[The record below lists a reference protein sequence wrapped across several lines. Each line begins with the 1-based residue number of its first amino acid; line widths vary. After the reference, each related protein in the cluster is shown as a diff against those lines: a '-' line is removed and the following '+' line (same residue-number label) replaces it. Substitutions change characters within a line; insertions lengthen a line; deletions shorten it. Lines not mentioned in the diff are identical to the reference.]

1 MAVLDD
7 VKILLDI
14 PEEETGL
21 NNKLNLII
29 ENAEKQVLSYLP
41 SGTESVPTVLE
52 YIVCEMAVARFN
64 RIGNEGMSSYSQEGR
79 ALHMGMTY
87 LLIFQRLRHGTICR
101 RTTQKEG
108 CGFYEIRDTGCFCK
122 RE

>member
-52 YIVCEMAVARFN
+52 YIVCEMAVSRFN
-64 RIGNEGMSSYSQEGR
+64 RIGNEGMSSYSQEGESITYGDDISPY
-79 ALHMGMTY
+79 LHAIQAWNNM
-87 LLIFQRLRHGTICR
+87 
-101 RTTQKEG
+101 QKDNTKG
-108 CGFYEIRDTGCFCK
+108 RMRFL
-122 RE
+122 

>member
-52 YIVCEMAVARFN
+52 YIVCEMAVSRFN
-64 RIGNEGMSSYSQEGR
+64 RIGNEGMSSYSQEGESI
-79 ALHMGMTY
+79 TY
-87 LLIFQRLRHGTICR
+87 GDDISPYLPAIKAWNDM
-101 RTTQKEG
+101 QKDNTKG
-108 CGFYEIRDTGCFCK
+108 RMRFL
-122 RE
+122 